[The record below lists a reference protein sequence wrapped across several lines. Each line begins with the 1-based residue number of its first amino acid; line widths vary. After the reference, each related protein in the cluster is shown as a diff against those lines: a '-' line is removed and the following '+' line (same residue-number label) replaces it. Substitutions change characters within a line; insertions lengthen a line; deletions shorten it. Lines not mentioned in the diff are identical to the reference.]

1 MSFIAKK
8 KNASRGK
15 GADYPRTWVCKVNLD
30 ASISFHLIL
39 SFCIICIISEITF
52 GVYVKLWV
60 INNKPTS
67 EFCFGSSQ
75 ALSSTSDFIY
85 RYLVTFYTFVVPL
98 IAWYQLLRKHSTI
111 ESSLVLFISDA
122 LDETLGLA
130 HSYYW
135 TAPPVPYSLFISRYL
150 CDSFLQLVTIYQISS
165 GHWGNLILL
174 HFIHFNCPSTL
185 SVFQHTFVCYNH
197 LEHYIPFYLMACS

>member
-52 GVYVKLWV
+52 GVYIKLWV
-60 INNKPTS
+60 RNNKPMS

-85 RYLVTFYTFVVPL
+85 RYLVTFYTFAVPL
-98 IAWYQLLRKHSTI
+98 IAWYHLLRKHSTYWI
-111 ESSLVLFISDA
+111 LSGSLHFRC
-122 LDETLGLA
+122 LGSNIRPCTFLLLN
-130 HSYYW
+130 S
-135 TAPPVPYSLFISRYL
+135 TACPLLTISRYL
-150 CDSFLQLVTIYQISS
+150 RDSFLQLVTIYQISS
-165 GHWGNLILL
+165 GHWGDLILL
-174 HFIHFNCPSTL
+174 HFIHSNCPSTL
-185 SVFQHTFVCYNH
+185 SVFQHTFGCYNH